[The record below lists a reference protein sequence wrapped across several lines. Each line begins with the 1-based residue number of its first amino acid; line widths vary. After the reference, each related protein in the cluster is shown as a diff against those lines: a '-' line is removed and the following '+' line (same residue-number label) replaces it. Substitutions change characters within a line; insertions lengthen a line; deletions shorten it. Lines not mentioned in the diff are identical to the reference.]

1 MCIREH
7 SPDLDR
13 SVNGDMSVYLFVF
26 PLVSCTAG
34 ATLFGVHNF
43 NLNVVISYT
52 TSQEAAEIFAALHLY
67 C

>member
-1 MCIREH
+1 METC
-7 SPDLDR
+7 LF
-13 SVNGDMSVYLFVF
+13 VYLFVF